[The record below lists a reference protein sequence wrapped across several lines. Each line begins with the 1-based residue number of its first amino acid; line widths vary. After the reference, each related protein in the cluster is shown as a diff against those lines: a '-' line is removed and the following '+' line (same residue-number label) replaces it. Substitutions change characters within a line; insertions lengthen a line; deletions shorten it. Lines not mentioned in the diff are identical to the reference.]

1 MHLYEFLSCV
11 ATAISDSKLRA
22 KFIADVLS
30 DALNVLDSPMA
41 REATSSVEGFM
52 NFLGVTEAG
61 NDRNSVTNCEHVNR
75 TTQNFARF
83 FSAFNQLLSVGRRC
97 YEAARMRPNGGIPL
111 LHDQQ
116 LLQFTGHIQHF
127 PDEGPV
133 AIDIL
138 ANDDPFVSLWP
149 KFFPVFLRTL
159 DVLFRMWHPQY
170 QAKYLSNDLQ
180 RFIYSISDD
189 EVYLSRKQDNTDGG
203 VFGEG
208 GTAGSVVSGWSRKD
222 KNLLPRWSG
231 WLNELRNAC
240 FQLLGLLA
248 AQRVLF
254 APDMSSSFPEIVRT
268 LADPAHLRAMGHR
281 QITQYIKQFAEFL
294 LLNCPSSLYTS
305 HLAPLLGP
313 LFENMQ
319 YRLQLTWA
327 PILNADN
334 NQSLREITM
343 PLNTLTC
350 TAAATLASR
359 RDKDR
364 WFASFYS
371 FGGLFVGDLDSVAA
385 EAVAEKTRVDLTRA
399 FCDMLQCAL
408 ALKGEWYVILLRTE
422 SIYKVIYFS
431 C

>member
-1 MHLYEFLSCV
+1 MIGLRNKSGCALISVSKQIPTFLLPWLSQLSDRARTLLASDNILNSNRMHLYEFLSCV

-30 DALNVLDSPMA
+30 DALNVLDSQMA

-52 NFLGVTEAG
+52 SFLGVTEAG

-111 LHDQQ
+111 LHDQK

-138 ANDDPFVSLWP
+138 ENDDPFVSLWP

-170 QAKYLSNDLQ
+170 QAKYLSDDLQ
-180 RFIYSISDD
+180 RYIYSISDD

-281 QITQYIKQFAEFL
+281 QMTQY
-294 LLNCPSSLYTS
+294 
-305 HLAPLLGP
+305 
-313 LFENMQ
+313 M
-319 YRLQLTWA
+319 
-327 PILNADN
+327 
-334 NQSLREITM
+334 
-343 PLNTLTC
+343 
-350 TAAATLASR
+350 
-359 RDKDR
+359 
-364 WFASFYS
+364 
-371 FGGLFVGDLDSVAA
+371 
-385 EAVAEKTRVDLTRA
+385 
-399 FCDMLQCAL
+399 
-408 ALKGEWYVILLRTE
+408 
-422 SIYKVIYFS
+422 
-431 C
+431 